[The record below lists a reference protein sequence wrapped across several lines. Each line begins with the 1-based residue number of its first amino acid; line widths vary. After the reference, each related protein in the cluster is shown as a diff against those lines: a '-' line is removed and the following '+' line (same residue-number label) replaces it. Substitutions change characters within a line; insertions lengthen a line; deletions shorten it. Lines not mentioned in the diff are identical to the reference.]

1 MDRIFLRGMR
11 FMACHGV
18 LPHEQEIPQPFEVD
32 VELGLDLRAAGES
45 DDLSDTVDYAKVY
58 RAVSSIMDGA
68 SKQLIESLAEE
79 IADDLFWQFS
89 PLRWVRV
96 TVHKPTA
103 PINAFFSDVGVTIL
117 RRRKDVQWE

>member
-18 LPHEQEIPQPFEVD
+18 LPHEREVPQSFEVD

-45 DDLSDTVDYAKVY
+45 DDLGNTVNYAKVY
-58 RAVSSIMDGA
+58 DVVSTVLTVA
-68 SKQLIESLAEE
+68 RKYLIEAIAEK
-79 IADDLFWQFS
+79 IADDLLRDFDS
-89 PLRWVRV
+89 LRWVRV

-103 PINAFFSDVGVTIL
+103 PIDGIFSDVGVTIL
-117 RRRKDVQWE
+117 RRRKDLVC

>member
-18 LPHEQEIPQPFEVD
+18 LPHEREVPQPFEVD
-32 VELGLDLRAAGES
+32 VEMGLDLRAAGES
-45 DDLSDTVDYAKVY
+45 DDLDDTVNYAKVY
-58 RAVSSIMDGA
+58 RTVSSIMNGA
-68 SKQLIESLAEE
+68 SKQLIEALAEE
-79 IADDLFWQFS
+79 IAEDLLWQFS

-103 PINAFFSDVGVTIL
+103 PIDGIFSDVGVTIL
-117 RRRKDVQWE
+117 RSRKDLVC

>member
-18 LPHEQEIPQPFEVD
+18 LPHEQEVPQPFEVD
-32 VELGLDLRAAGES
+32 VELGLSLRAAGES
-45 DDLSDTVDYAKVY
+45 DDLDDTVNYAKVY
-58 RAVSSIMDGA
+58 RTVSSIMNGA
-68 SKQLIESLAEE
+68 SKQLIEALAEE
-79 IADDLFWQFS
+79 IAEDLLWQFS

-103 PINAFFSDVGVTIL
+103 PIDGIFSDVGVTIL
-117 RRRKDVQWE
+117 RSRKDLVC

>member
-18 LPHEQEIPQPFEVD
+18 LPHEQEVPQPFEVD
-32 VELGLDLRAAGES
+32 VELGLSLRAAGES
-45 DDLSDTVDYAKVY
+45 DDLDDTVNYAKVY
-58 RAVSSIMDGA
+58 RTVSSIMNGA

-79 IADDLFWQFS
+79 IAEDLLWQFS

-103 PINAFFSDVGVTIL
+103 PIDGIFSDVGVTIL
-117 RRRKDVQWE
+117 RRRKDLVC